1 MKVKLHDYLV
11 QFKMLGIDM
20 ETREDLLGVQHL
32 AVKLNSSSAI
42 SVYFE
47 FYDLGFNI
55 VSYRFSSGPLDFKS
69 VLNIESVKECVKF
82 INYFNKKK

>member
-1 MKVKLHDYLV
+1 MKIKLHDYLV

-55 VSYRFSSGPLDFKS
+55 VSYRFSNGPLDFKS
-69 VLNIESVKECVKF
+69 VLNIE
-82 INYFNKKK
+82 

>member
-1 MKVKLHDYLV
+1 
-11 QFKMLGIDM
+11 MLGIDM

-69 VLNIESVKECVKF
+69 VLNIQSVKECVKF

>member
-1 MKVKLHDYLV
+1 MKIKLHDYLV

-32 AVKLNSSSAI
+32 AVKLNFSSAI

-82 INYFNKKK
+82 INYFNKTK